1 MRCPICEDLHR
12 DQSRECQTEAKAVLQ
27 QRFRLISW
35 LRLET
40 RAEERETEAIVL
52 NSRKRQVQ
60 IAARI
65 DLHKANHHS
74 VEAAG

>member
-1 MRCPICEDLHR
+1 
-12 DQSRECQTEAKAVLQ
+12 VLQ